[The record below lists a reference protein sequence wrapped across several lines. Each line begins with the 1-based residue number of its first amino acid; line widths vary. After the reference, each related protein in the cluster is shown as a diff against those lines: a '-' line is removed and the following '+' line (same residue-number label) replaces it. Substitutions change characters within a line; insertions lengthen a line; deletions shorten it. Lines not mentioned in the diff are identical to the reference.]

1 MVLSGMSRNIDS
13 RGSTANS
20 SLSSALLGRRVVI
33 VILRYG
39 SRGPDCRS
47 FCFSHAPVLSW

>member
-13 RGSTANS
+13 RGSTA
-20 SLSSALLGRRVVI
+20 SALLGRRVVI